1 MKSII
6 VITLIILAG
15 LASAYTPNSEAALN
29 KTVLNKTMNE
39 TVLNKTMNET
49 VLNKT
54 MNETVL
60 NKTMNE
66 TVLNETTPKEYAI
79 IPVSTKF
86 KTPFKGYSE
95 LSKFGK
101 QKVYDL

>member
-29 KTVLNKTMNE
+29 K